1 MPDIKILIEKE
12 LRAQVGLNLASVD
25 CIEQAFL
32 ALATQKIVMPPILQL
47 TIPEKNGEVCI
58 KTAYIPG
65 LDSFAVKLSPG
76 FFDNP
81 KIGLPSGSGLMTL
94 FSSNTGMLEAVLLD
108 NGYLTDIR
116 TAAAGAVAA
125 KYCAREDSTRAAIIG
140 AGEQARIQLEA
151 LMLVRSI
158 QSATLWAR
166 DIEKAELTA
175 NHLSEKLNINV
186 VAKSTIAEAT
196 KEADIIVCTTPS
208 TSPLLE
214 RSHLHPGQHITAMG
228 SDSEGKVELSPNII
242 PDSRYICD
250 RLSQV
255 RILGELRYA
264 IEKGIVSA
272 DTIFSEL
279 GDVVAGT
286 ASGRE
291 SDDEITV
298 CDLTGT
304 GIQDTA
310 IATLAY
316 NLCLKQQAGI
326 NIET

>member
-1 MPDIKILIEKE
+1 
-12 LRAQVGLNLASVD
+12 
-25 CIEQAFL
+25 
-32 ALATQKIVMPPILQL
+32 
-47 TIPEKNGEVCI
+47 EKNGEVCI
-58 KTAYIPG
+58 KTAYIPD
-65 LDSFAVKLSPG
+65 LDCFAVKLSPG

-81 KIGLPSGSGLMTL
+81 KIGLPSGSGLMML

-125 KYCAREDSTRAAIIG
+125 KYCARENSTHAAIIG
-140 AGEQARIQLEA
+140 AGEQARLQLEA
-151 LMLVRSI
+151 LMLVRKI

-166 DIEKAELTA
+166 DIEKAEMTA
-175 NHLSEKLNINV
+175 SQLSDKLNISV
-186 VAKSTIAEAT
+186 EAKSTISEAT

-214 RSHLHPGQHITAMG
+214 IAHLHPGQHITAMG
-228 SDSEGKVELSPNII
+228 SDSVGKVELSPEII
-242 PDSRYICD
+242 LNSRYICD

-264 IEKGIVSA
+264 IEKGVISA
-272 DTIFSEL
+272 ETDFSEI
-279 GDVVAGT
+279 GYVIAGI

-291 SDDEITV
+291 SDNEITV

-326 NIET
+326 TIEA